1 MSSQNLWFQGEVSN
15 ARIFNEKQL
24 VRAESS
30 RQQDSS
36 KQDNKIQPYYFIPFY
51 FYIVLFSEYLI
62 LFIRLLASMLDVF
75 AMSGNVQVALANTS
89 SASKYHTPLL
99 PVGNF
104 STSTQLPPPL
114 NFNDRFLKN
123 EPDDVG
129 VEEKAKLKEEKR
141 MRKVLKRE
149 RREQELK
156 EK

>member
-1 MSSQNLWFQGEVSN
+1 
-15 ARIFNEKQL
+15 
-24 VRAESS
+24 
-30 RQQDSS
+30 
-36 KQDNKIQPYYFIPFY
+36 
-51 FYIVLFSEYLI
+51 
-62 LFIRLLASMLDVF
+62 MLDVF

-104 STSTQLPPPL
+104 STSTPLPPPL

-156 EK
+156 EKIEQELKEKLAQESREKKERKRARKEAKRIRNENAIDIDE